1 MKYIFLFMS
10 IFSFAL
16 FQAQERI
23 LKADSA
29 TGGRLVIDADRQ
41 IMTIIDDNEICKSVS
56 ARAAAAKSG
65 ASRPSPAN
73 LCQKQ
78 NTIRGFMIK
87 VGDAKTEQEINT
99 MTDALRSQFP
109 DLRIEKNYMRP
120 DWRLLAGDF
129 MTQQSAQADLKKVRK
144 VFPTA
149 VLVNWR
155 IYCNRAK

>member
-1 MKYIFLFMS
+1 MFT
-10 IFSFAL
+10 FSLAL

-29 TGGRLVIDADRQ
+29 TGGRLVIDATPQ
-41 IMTIIDDNEICKSVS
+41 VMNLINDNDICKSVS
-56 ARAAAAKSG
+56 AKAATKSDT
-65 ASRPSPAN
+65 SKPLSPTN

-78 NTIRGFMIK
+78 SQIRGFMIK
-87 VGDAKTEQEINT
+87 VGDAKTEEEINT

-109 DLRIEKNYMRP
+109 DLRTEKNYLRP

-129 MTQQSAQADLKKVRK
+129 MSQQSAQADLKKVRK
-144 VFPTA
+144 SFPTA